1 MEKKSGRRKREAE
14 SKRKREREKKT
25 YGQTFIPRG
34 NGQFCYETSNFV
46 PIELNSYVHVNLFTN
61 LLLRRR
67 IPRRARP
74 SGESRVPLIYENHF
88 GALPRDEI

>member
-1 MEKKSGRRKREAE
+1 MQKKLPRLRQWKKEWSE
-14 SKRKREREKKT
+14 REREKT
-25 YGQTFIPRG
+25 YRQTFIPRG